1 MIDAT
6 QHINAPQKITG
17 EDVAKID
24 SLLHEFPYFQTAQLL
39 LAKGLLNTDSIRYNR
54 QLKKAAIYSL
64 DRKQLFK
71 LITQHQVEQKPSSVE
86 STAKQ
91 STEQALA
98 IGQPL
103 AFEKEEEYSFSEWL
117 ALSKVKKIDRTPKPR
132 TKQLIDNFIDKKVSI
147 SKPKK
152 TTFFKPIDVAK
163 ESLVEN
169 NDLVTPT
176 LAKVYLE
183 QGHYDKAISA
193 YEKLCLKYPE
203 KNSLFANQIK
213 LINKLK
219 EK

>member
-1 MIDAT
+1 MDNLVK
-6 QHINAPQKITG
+6 HIQNPQQIAS
-17 EDVAKID
+17 EDVAKLEG
-24 SLLHEFPYFQTAQLL
+24 LLQEFPYYQTAQLL
-39 LAKGLLNTDSIRYNR
+39 ITKGFLNTNSIRYNR
-54 QLKKAAIYSL
+54 QLRKASTYAL

-71 LITQHQVEQKPSSVE
+71 LVVLNKVEQPIIANIIEK
-86 STAKQ
+86 
-91 STEQALA
+91 TEDTLT

-103 AFEKEEEYSFSEWL
+103 AFDKEEEYSFLEWL
-117 ALSKVKKIDRTPKPR
+117 ALSKVKKIDRIPKPNS
-132 TKQLIDNFIDKKVSI
+132 KQLIDNFIDKKISI

-152 TTFFKPIDVAK
+152 TTFFNPMDVAR
-163 ESLVEN
+163 ESLIEN
-169 NDLVTPT
+169 ESLVTPT

-193 YEKLCLKYPE
+193 YSKLCLKYPE